1 MANMIRST
9 FKKAFMATAL
19 VASLGWASGAQ
30 AADKVT
36 LILDWLPG
44 GSAAAWYYG
53 IEQKCFADKGIDLT
67 VQRGFGGVDTVT
79 KIAAGVAQFGAAD
92 LGAMMIGR
100 IKSGAMVRAVMPLY
114 SVSPLAVGVLASSGI
129 KKLSDLEGK
138 TIAAAPGD
146 SAVLILPVAF
156 AKAGADFSKV
166 KIQTVEMATL
176 TGLLVQGKVDAITT
190 YVMTAML
197 IDKAAQQ
204 AGKSVVTLDFGK
216 ALGIYS
222 NSILTSDAVIA
233 AQPDLVKR
241 FREAATCAYVKTN
254 ADLPAAVEA
263 MNRAVTGMDVALQIA
278 IAKASLPLIL
288 GSPAYGKFGF
298 GWDPAMVATTLAV
311 ATKAQGIKTD
321 ADPMSFVVGK

>member
-1 MANMIRST
+1 
-9 FKKAFMATAL
+9 
-19 VASLGWASGAQ
+19 
-30 AADKVT
+30 
-36 LILDWLPG
+36 
-44 GSAAAWYYG
+44 
-53 IEQKCFADKGIDLT
+53 
-67 VQRGFGGVDTVT
+67 
-79 KIAAGVAQFGAAD
+79 
-92 LGAMMIGR
+92 
-100 IKSGAMVRAVMPLY
+100 MVRAVMPLY
-114 SVSPLAVGVLASSGI
+114 SVSPLAVGVLGSSGI

-156 AKAGADFSKV
+156 EKAGADFSKV

-204 AGKSVVTLDFGK
+204 AGKSVETLDFGK
-216 ALGIYS
+216 DLGIYS

-321 ADPMSFVVGK
+321 ADPMSFVVSK